1 MLLLAATACAQGPAP
16 ADSPSAVATVVG
28 QPAAAQTPAAC
39 DSSLGPQVLVYDTGS
54 CPGVMPK
61 APVCMSKI
69 AACSGVTASSLGPRG
84 TMASAATSNATGALA
99 VDCSNA
105 DIGPSPGFAL
115 FAKSASGY
123 AAGVH
128 LGDTALPSLAGFLA
142 TQTGV
147 NGKPPSDLVFFDGNG
162 AQQASISNATAFVG
176 PAAVEVATVVS
187 GTLMLQQYSF
197 DGKPRGAPQ
206 TVGPAAGSVVLDG
219 ATDSLG
225 HTLVIWGSYG
235 ETVSA
240 ARWFAPDGTAE
251 TDAFQLEAAA
261 STIGH
266 SQALAGGRIA
276 IGSSSGPRW
285 RSIIAAGSTIPLPA
299 PAWLAAQDSSFTIV
313 REGRAMA
320 FGNQIVAPDGTA
332 CGTLDFQ
339 NAALLGIGQDGTALA
354 TVDGAAVLVY
364 PHLLQ

>member
-1 MLLLAATACAQGPAP
+1 M
-16 ADSPSAVATVVG
+16 G
-28 QPAAAQTPAAC
+28 QPAATQPATAC
-39 DSSLGPQVLVYDTGS
+39 DASLSPQVLVYDTGS

-61 APVCMSKI
+61 APSCMAKV

-84 TMASAATSNATGALA
+84 TLAAAATSNASGALA
-99 VDCSNA
+99 IGCTNA
-105 DIGPSPGFAL
+105 DVGPSPGFAL
-115 FAKSASGY
+115 FAQSPGGY
-123 AAGVH
+123 VSGVH
-128 LGDTALPSLAGFLA
+128 LGDTAVPSLVGFVA
-142 TQTGV
+142 TQSGV
-147 NGKPPSDLVFFDGNG
+147 NGRPPSDLVFFDGNG
-162 AQQASISNATAFVG
+162 AQKASVSEGTAFVG

-219 ATDSLG
+219 ATDSVG

-235 ETVSA
+235 DASTT

-251 TDAFQLEAAA
+251 SAAFQLDGAA
-261 STIGH
+261 STIGK
-266 SQALAGGRIA
+266 SQALPGGGIA
-276 IGSSSGPRW
+276 IGRTAGARW
-285 RSIIAAGSTIPLPA
+285 QSVITAGSTIPAPA

-313 REGRAMA
+313 RSGRAMA

-339 NAALLGIGQDGTALA
+339 NAALLGIGQDGTAMA
-354 TVDGAAVLVY
+354 TVDGASVLVY
-364 PHLLQ
+364 PKLLQ